1 MSNGH
6 RLGKKAYGPDHFH
19 GQAHFHLYLRF
30 EKFSHRDGQHRY
42 LVLSLTPTLFGDWCV
57 VQSTGPIGQPGGQE
71 RRNYCP
77 TLDEAQSLFESTR
90 ERQVKRGFVPIP
102 VQMGLF

>member
-1 MSNGH
+1 V
-6 RLGKKAYGPDHFH
+6 
-19 GQAHFHLYLRF
+19 YLRF

-57 VQSTGPIGQPGGQE
+57 LQASGPIGRPGGHE
-71 RRNYCP
+71 RRNYCAS
-77 TLDEAQSLFESTR
+77 LDEAQALFDSAR
-90 ERQVKRGFVPIP
+90 AQQVKRGYVPIP